1 MSSEVAIIGM
11 MAFASRDKL
20 KGCLFTFYI
29 HMRNYKKAQICYEF
43 RLPAK
48 CEKNQQRFLLL
59 INNAMQVWGSRM
71 VEGEGV
77 K

>member
-1 MSSEVAIIGM
+1 MSKEVAISGM

-48 CEKNQQRFLLL
+48 CEKNSAKIFV
-59 INNAMQVWGSRM
+59 ID
-71 VEGEGV
+71 

>member
-1 MSSEVAIIGM
+1 FNGRHTIAD
-11 MAFASRDKL
+11 R
-20 KGCLFTFYI
+20 TFL
-29 HMRNYKKAQICYEF
+29 RRTTNNRCGVLGNGNF
-43 RLPAK
+43 LR
-48 CEKNQQRFLLL
+48 EKTQQRFLLL

>member
-1 MSSEVAIIGM
+1 
-11 MAFASRDKL
+11 
-20 KGCLFTFYI
+20 YI

-77 K
+77 KRCTNLGRRKGEDEAIL